1 MSVKTSREKSS
12 KYRSSSSGRPGAYLM
27 FRLKGRWGGGGDGAL
42 IGGKA
47 LHRGALS
54 SAIEQELKKKMKN
67 KQYSWKKKTLEAH
80 GDKKAN
86 GKIIIKK
93 KLKRRRTYPP
103 LLILP

>member
-1 MSVKTSREKSS
+1 MSVKTSKEKSS

-27 FRLKGRWGGGGDGAL
+27 FRLKGRWGWGGGEKAL

-54 SAIEQELKKKMKN
+54 SAIEQELKKTN
-67 KQYSWKKKTLEAH
+67 KQTILMEKKTLEAH

-86 GKIIIKK
+86 RKIIIKK
-93 KLKRRRTYPP
+93 N
-103 LLILP
+103 

>member
-27 FRLKGRWGGGGDGAL
+27 FRLKGRWEGGGGEGDRAL

-54 SAIEQELKKKMKN
+54 SAIEQELN
-67 KQYSWKKKTLEAH
+67 KQYSGKKKTLEAH

-86 GKIIIKK
+86 RKIIIKK
-93 KLKRRRTYPP
+93 KN
-103 LLILP
+103 

>member
-27 FRLKGRWGGGGDGAL
+27 FRLKGRLGGGGDGAL

-54 SAIEQELKKKMKN
+54 SAIEQEFKKKKN
-67 KQYSWKKKTLEAH
+67 EKQTILME
-80 GDKKAN
+80 
-86 GKIIIKK
+86 KK
-93 KLKRRRTYPP
+93 KLLKHMA
-103 LLILP
+103 IKKQMEK

>member
-27 FRLKGRWGGGGDGAL
+27 FRLIGRWGGGGGGEKAL

-54 SAIEQELKKKMKN
+54 SAIEQELKKTN
-67 KQYSWKKKTLEAH
+67 KQTILMEKK
-80 GDKKAN
+80 N
-86 GKIIIKK
+86 S
-93 KLKRRRTYPP
+93 
-103 LLILP
+103 

>member
-27 FRLKGRWGGGGDGAL
+27 FRLKGRLGGGGGGGGGDGAL

-54 SAIEQELKKKMKN
+54 SAIEQELKKKKMKN
-67 KQYSWKKKTLEAH
+67 KQCSWKKKKLLKHME
-80 GDKKAN
+80 
-86 GKIIIKK
+86 IKK
-93 KLKRRRTYPP
+93 QMEK
-103 LLILP
+103 